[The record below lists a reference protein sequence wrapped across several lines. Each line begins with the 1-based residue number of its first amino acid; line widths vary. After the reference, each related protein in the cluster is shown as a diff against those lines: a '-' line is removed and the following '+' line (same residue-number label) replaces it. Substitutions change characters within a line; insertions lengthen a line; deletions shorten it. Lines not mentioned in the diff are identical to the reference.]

1 MTDGAAA
8 VDALEPVYANV
19 ERILR
24 GVPAGGWT
32 APTPCPSYD
41 VHAVT
46 NHLLATLDVFQA
58 GLVGEPRTMED
69 LEQDF
74 AGDDPPGAFATLAAA
89 SLAAWRQPGALDGAL
104 ALAFG
109 ETPAQVAVFLNLGD
123 SLLHGWDV
131 AVATGQDPAL
141 PEAPAEL
148 MLGFMQGMLKPE
160 MRREGPDAT
169 FGIEV
174 AVPADAPVTDRLVG
188 FSGRDPRWRP

>member
-1 MTDGAAA
+1 MNGPAHA
-8 VDALEPVYANV
+8 VEALEPVYANV

-24 GVPAGGWT
+24 GVGPDAWG

-41 VHAVT
+41 VRAVT

-58 GLVGEPRTMED
+58 GLVGEPRTGED
-69 LEQDF
+69 LERDY
-74 AGDDPPGAFATLAAA
+74 AGDDAPGAFATLATA
-89 SLAAWRQPGALDGAL
+89 SLAAWRQPGALDRTL
-104 ALAFG
+104 TLAFG

-123 SLLHGWDV
+123 ALLHGWDV

-169 FGIEV
+169 FGLEV
-174 AVPADAPVTDRLVG
+174 PVPADAPAGDRLVA